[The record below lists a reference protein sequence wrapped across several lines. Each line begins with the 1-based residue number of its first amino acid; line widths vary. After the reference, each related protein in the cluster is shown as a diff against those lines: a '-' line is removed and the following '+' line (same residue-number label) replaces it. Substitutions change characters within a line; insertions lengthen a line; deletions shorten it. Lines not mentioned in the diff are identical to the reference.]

1 MLSLWKRA
9 LESNKAMLLDE
20 INLGPDAL
28 LKKVEEFEGIS
39 QATEHSYPALI
50 VSGEDGTSS
59 SMAEFDEL
67 PRNDDD
73 DDDDFVDDY
82 DEENDDVYYDSD
94 SSLPLGTLPIDVI
107 ANKLIQDW
115 CPTVASFLD

>member
-107 ANKLIQDW
+107 ANKLIQD
-115 CPTVASFLD
+115 